1 MTSWLPF
8 MASPHIYNERVQDAA
23 VADPV
28 TLWLATADGRVS
40 LTTVGERSVC
50 REVSADYPGAA
61 GLATNLADQL
71 WLVSQR
77 IVYRGNAAWF
87 ERMDTLALP
96 ITAVA
101 PDGSV
106 WYATQTELVR
116 VQGNQRL
123 PLAHNLDPDT
133 ITALAI
139 APDGT
144 VWVGTT
150 AGTAVFNGGQWQTIT
165 AADGLASNHVTHI
178 AIANDGSVFVGTE
191 GGVSWIRP

>member
-1 MTSWLPF
+1 

-150 AGTAVFNGGQWQTIT
+150 AGTAVFNGGQSQTNCT
-165 AADGLASNHVTHI
+165 VNGKN
-178 AIANDGSVFVGTE
+178 GTT
-191 GGVSWIRP
+191 SYLSSPPNLHSRPAT